1 MAGKKT
7 TFKMD
12 TDDFIDI
19 WVAAL
24 SLKDG
29 NQWAF
34 LLRRCW
40 DEFST
45 LESNVAYLNTT
56 YKGWDKLDAS
66 GAASLIDKK
75 VYSKITNL
83 RATMKAKTEAGKAP
97 PIPKGRTKSSGSKAV
112 DWEAHAQKFK
122 GLLEK

>member
-83 RATMKAKTEAGKAP
+83 RATMKAKTKAGKAP
-97 PIPKGRTKSSGSKAV
+97 IIPSGRTKTSGAKSV
-112 DWEAHAQKFK
+112 DWEKHAQKFQDH
-122 GLLEK
+122 LEK